1 MYSVQ
6 MIKDRYDI
14 INNPRVKM
22 RYPVL
27 HEEVIAHDKTS
38 HSSWYSL
45 SAKAFCE
52 YKRYVDDRD
61 IGYIS

>member
-1 MYSVQ
+1 
-6 MIKDRYDI
+6 
-14 INNPRVKM
+14 VKT

-27 HEEVIAHDKTS
+27 HEQVITHDKAR

-45 SAKAFCE
+45 SAKAFSE

-61 IGYIS
+61 IGYFS

>member
-6 MIKDRYDI
+6 MIKDHYDI
-14 INNPRVKM
+14 INNPKVKT

-27 HEEVIAHDKTS
+27 HEEVITQDKAS

-45 SAKAFCE
+45 SAKAFSE
-52 YKRYVDDRD
+52 YKLYVDDRD
-61 IGYIS
+61 IGYFS